1 MTEFDYK
8 QLDDLLCSR
17 IRLAIISVLV
27 SVDKID
33 FKQLKVQTK
42 ATDGNLSVNL
52 KKLEDAEYITIK
64 KGFIGRKPNTTY
76 YISDKGKEAFKKY
89 VAKLEAMLR

>member
-1 MTEFDYK
+1 MSDFDYK

-27 SVDKID
+27 SVEKTD
-33 FKQLKVQTK
+33 FKQLKTQTN

-52 KKLEDAEYITIK
+52 KKLEDAEYIEVEK
-64 KGFIGRKPNTTY
+64 KFIGRKPHTTY
-76 YISDKGKEAFKKY
+76 YISKKGKEAFKKY
-89 VAKLEAMLR
+89 VEKLESMLK